1 MSAQTFERINAFGA
15 NLVTTVGGW
24 SVDTG
29 WRGGARPTTEVAF
42 IDPAVADVDVLLGG
56 LRSEVEP
63 ILLNATEPAPR
74 QMASALAGRRDLE
87 AIHII
92 AHGAPGEVSFAAG
105 ALSADSVDEHGADLA
120 ALGARL
126 GPNASLMLWTCE
138 TGQGARG
145 QDFVA
150 ALASAS
156 GAQVAAATR
165 LVGAAA
171 RGGCWE
177 LDIACVAPLARAP
190 LTAAGAAAYAG
201 LMVPRTWI
209 GSGNVGNP
217 GSGNW
222 SAAAN

>member
-1 MSAQTFERINAFGA
+1 M
-15 NLVTTVGGW
+15 
-24 SVDTG
+24 
-29 WRGGARPTTEVAF
+29 TEVAF
-42 IDPAVADVDVLLGG
+42 IDPAVADLDVLLGG
-56 LRSEVEP
+56 LRPEVEP

-74 QMASALAGRRDLE
+74 QMARALAGRRGLE

-105 ALSADSVDEHGADLA
+105 ALSADSVDEHAADLA

-138 TGQGARG
+138 TGQGERG

-171 RGGCWE
+171 RGGRWE
-177 LDIACVAPLARAP
+177 LDTARVARWR
-190 LTAAGAAAYAG
+190 
-201 LMVPRTWI
+201 VRR
-209 GSGNVGNP
+209 
-217 GSGNW
+217 
-222 SAAAN
+222 